1 MDERPTR
8 NYPDV
13 PVSATSGARGPPPG
27 APPFPASLSGIPHP
41 EYRQIDDDRERI
53 TSTPFSPEET
63 EAIRALLSDPKAK
76 LLCPRC
82 GGELTVA
89 YPIAGHSIAPFW
101 EVRCTPC
108 RRSVIVTELPREH
121 RPKL

>member
-1 MDERPTR
+1 MNWPRR
-8 NYPDV
+8 NYPGGPGCATPV
-13 PVSATSGARGPPPG
+13 PGGPL
-27 APPFPASLSGIPHP
+27 APRRPRPQFLRIPFS
-41 EYRQIDDDRERI
+41 EYREIDDDRERI

-63 EAIRALLSDPKAK
+63 EAIRALLADSKAK

-82 GGELTVA
+82 RGELTVA
-89 YPIAGHSIAPFW
+89 FPIGGHSIAPFW